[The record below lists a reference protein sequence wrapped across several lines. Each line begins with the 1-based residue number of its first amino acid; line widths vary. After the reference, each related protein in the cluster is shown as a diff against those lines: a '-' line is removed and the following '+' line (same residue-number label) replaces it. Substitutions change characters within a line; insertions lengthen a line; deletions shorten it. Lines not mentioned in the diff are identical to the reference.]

1 MVLVPISGVL
11 SRAWCV
17 PLVSRRWQ
25 IAQLHD
31 LAAGD
36 LLVAIAGYGAFRFQ
50 WRLLL
55 DIGVTLKDLLSARVL
70 IPKLLPTWRMGV
82 QGAAAEAFDGRQ
94 MSSADLVQR
103 RGRVGVA
110 LLDKLL
116 DDRDQLFD
124 RLRAPRLICFSASS
138 AKKRST

>member
-36 LLVAIAGYGAFRFQ
+36 LLVAIRGLWGLPFSMAA
-50 WRLLL
+50 LLL
-55 DIGVTLKDLLSARVL
+55 DIALTLKDLER
-70 IPKLLPTWRMGV
+70 
-82 QGAAAEAFDGRQ
+82 
-94 MSSADLVQR
+94 
-103 RGRVGVA
+103 
-110 LLDKLL
+110 
-116 DDRDQLFD
+116 
-124 RLRAPRLICFSASS
+124 
-138 AKKRST
+138 